1 MKRIIYSLYID
12 VPEDEFVDNTET
24 NLNTKK
30 QFKDNYIKLLANK
43 QWYSDQIN
51 VDFKLFEYD
60 DYKEYYNYFKNKY
73 PYITTYNIINF
84 YKLHL
89 LCELSKSYDE
99 ILYLDFDVV
108 CLTNENFFETWNLN
122 KGICVYNNSSLVK
135 TIEAVTERSQTIR
148 SPTSKYYN
156 AQAMLIEKGL
166 NPKNKVINTGIIGAN
181 REHINQL
188 KYFENFDDDLNIM
201 TQLKSNYDIF
211 PKKIIDFFGYDNE
224 TLFSV
229 KLNEHKVPVQWLDNH
244 WHYFFDTQGFIPKE
258 TKFVH
263 TINKKFDVVWRRY
276 YA

>member
-12 VPEDEFVDNTET
+12 VPEDEFVDNIET

-30 QFKDNYIKLLANK
+30 QLKENYVKLLANK
-43 QWYSDQIN
+43 QWYSNKIN
-51 VDFKLFEYD
+51 TEFRMFEYK
-60 DYKEYYNYFKNKY
+60 DYKDYHNYFKKKY
-73 PYITTYNIINF
+73 PFITTYNIINF

-89 LCELSKSYDE
+89 LYELSKSYNE

-108 CLTNENFFETWNLN
+108 CLSDENFFETWNLN

-188 KYFENFDDDLNIM
+188 KYFDNFDDDLNIM
-201 TQLKSNYDIF
+201 TQLKSNFDMF
-211 PKKIIDFFGYDNE
+211 PKKIVDFFGYDNE

-229 KLNEHKVPVQWLDNH
+229 KLNEHKVPVQWLDNQ

-263 TINKKFDVVWRRY
+263 TINKKFDIVWRRY

>member
-1 MKRIIYSLYID
+1 MKRVIYSLYID
-12 VPEDEFVDNTET
+12 VPENEFVDNIKT

-43 QWYSDQIN
+43 QWYANQLN
-51 VDFKLFEYD
+51 VDFKIFEYE
-60 DYKEYYNYFKNKY
+60 DYKEYHNYFKNKY
-73 PYITTYNIINF
+73 PFITTYNIINF

-89 LCELSKSYDE
+89 LYELSKSYDE

-108 CLTNENFFETWNLN
+108 CLTNDNFFETWNLS
-122 KGICVYNNSSLVK
+122 KGICVFDNSNIVK

-156 AQAMLIEKGL
+156 TQAMLIEKDL
-166 NPKNKVINTGIIGAN
+166 NPQNKVVNTGIIGAN
-181 REHINQL
+181 KEHINQL
-188 KYFENFDDDLNIM
+188 KYFENFDDNLNIM

-211 PKKIIDFFGYDNE
+211 PKKIVDFFGYDNE

-229 KLNEHKVPVQWLDNH
+229 KLNEHKVPVQWLDNQ
-244 WHYFFDTQGFIPKE
+244 WHYFFDTQGFIPKDI
-258 TKFVH
+258 KFVH